1 MIWKNLLRRKGRT
14 GLTVLG
20 ISLGVSAIIALGT
33 MAQGLEEGYGSM
45 LGGSQ
50 ADLVLSQPDAIDIT
64 YSSLDEGYV
73 DLMQAMPEVAEA
85 SGMLQTFLPAENAP
99 YFFVFGY
106 EPDSFVIS
114 RFNIIRGV
122 GLDDLAASRSRGRPA
137 LLGSTAT
144 EVLDRDVGDTVRLG
158 DTVFRV
164 VGVYET
170 GDAFEDSGAV
180 LSLEDAQVVAGKA
193 RQVSLVYVQ
202 LTDRSLQERLET
214 RVARLWDDLALS
226 TTDDFANNQLMG
238 DTLQASV
245 WAIASLA
252 IVIGGVGMTNAQLMA
267 VFERTREVG
276 VLRAV
281 GWSRRR
287 VMSLILGESMIVGLL
302 GGLLGLLLGWLM
314 LLASAD
320 VFSSFGADP
329 SNLPPGVLVQA
340 LGTVILLG
348 MIGGIYPAWQ
358 ASRLQP
364 LEALRYEGGSSGGDV
379 RRLPIGGM
387 AVQSLWQRSGRTL
400 LTLSAIAL
408 TVGAVMAMDA
418 IIAGTAESM
427 TSMATSAGSE
437 IVIRQADVADTSLSA
452 IDQRLAS
459 RIAALPGVRST
470 SGMVLTALL
479 DPASQSFLIVLGYSP
494 NEYSIQRFNMV
505 EGQRISGNHQIM
517 LGSVYAE
524 AASKDVGDTLE
535 ISGARFRVVGIYE
548 TGIGWEEMGGVVSL
562 RDAQT
567 LTGRPNKVTLFSLK
581 LERPTDAPALVD
593 TINQQFPELHAAL
606 AGEFVEQM
614 PDMESGE
621 AMLNAISSLAILVG
635 GVGILNTMLMAVL
648 ERTREIGVLRT
659 MGWRKRR
666 IIGMIMNESLIL
678 SVIGGIAGLVLA
690 FLLVNL
696 LTQLPMVGAAF
707 EASWSAGVFLR
718 AGLVAL
724 GLGLIGGLYPAYR
737 ASGLEPV
744 EALRY
749 E

>member
-267 VFERTREVG
+267 VFERTREIG

-287 VMSLILGESMIVGLL
+287 VMGLILGESMIVGLL

>member
-73 DLMQAMPEVAEA
+73 ELMQAMPEVAEA

-180 LSLEDAQVVAGKA
+180 LSLQDAQVVAGKA

-267 VFERTREVG
+267 VFERTREIG

-737 ASGLEPV
+737 ASGLQPV

>member
-1 MIWKNLLRRKGRT
+1 
-14 GLTVLG
+14 
-20 ISLGVSAIIALGT
+20 

-73 DLMQAMPEVAEA
+73 ELMQAMPEVAEA

-180 LSLEDAQVVAGKA
+180 LSLQDAQVVAGKA

-267 VFERTREVG
+267 VFERTREIG

>member
-267 VFERTREVG
+267 VFERTREIG

-581 LERPTDAPALVD
+581 LVRPTDAPALVD

>member
-1 MIWKNLLRRKGRT
+1 
-14 GLTVLG
+14 
-20 ISLGVSAIIALGT
+20 
-33 MAQGLEEGYGSM
+33 
-45 LGGSQ
+45 
-50 ADLVLSQPDAIDIT
+50 
-64 YSSLDEGYV
+64 
-73 DLMQAMPEVAEA
+73 
-85 SGMLQTFLPAENAP
+85 
-99 YFFVFGY
+99 
-106 EPDSFVIS
+106 
-114 RFNIIRGV
+114 
-122 GLDDLAASRSRGRPA
+122 
-137 LLGSTAT
+137 
-144 EVLDRDVGDTVRLG
+144 
-158 DTVFRV
+158 
-164 VGVYET
+164 
-170 GDAFEDSGAV
+170 
-180 LSLEDAQVVAGKA
+180 
-193 RQVSLVYVQ
+193 
-202 LTDRSLQERLET
+202 
-214 RVARLWDDLALS
+214 
-226 TTDDFANNQLMG
+226 
-238 DTLQASV
+238 
-245 WAIASLA
+245 
-252 IVIGGVGMTNAQLMA
+252 
-267 VFERTREVG
+267 
-276 VLRAV
+276 
-281 GWSRRR
+281 
-287 VMSLILGESMIVGLL
+287 
-302 GGLLGLLLGWLM
+302 
-314 LLASAD
+314 
-320 VFSSFGADP
+320 
-329 SNLPPGVLVQA
+329 
-340 LGTVILLG
+340 
-348 MIGGIYPAWQ
+348 
-358 ASRLQP
+358 
-364 LEALRYEGGSSGGDV
+364 
-379 RRLPIGGM
+379 M

>member
-180 LSLEDAQVVAGKA
+180 LSLQDAQVVAGKA

-267 VFERTREVG
+267 VFERTREIG

-287 VMSLILGESMIVGLL
+287 VMGLILGESMIVGLL

-737 ASGLEPV
+737 ASGLQPV

>member
-267 VFERTREVG
+267 VFERTREIG

>member
-73 DLMQAMPEVAEA
+73 ELMQAMPEVAEA

-180 LSLEDAQVVAGKA
+180 LSLQDAQVVAGKA

-267 VFERTREVG
+267 VFERTREIG

>member
-73 DLMQAMPEVAEA
+73 ELMQAMPEVAEA

-180 LSLEDAQVVAGKA
+180 LSLQDAQVVAGKA

-267 VFERTREVG
+267 VFERTREIG

-287 VMSLILGESMIVGLL
+287 VMGLILGESMIVGLL

>member
-267 VFERTREVG
+267 VFERTREIG

-737 ASGLEPV
+737 ASGLQPV

>member
-267 VFERTREVG
+267 VFERTREIG

-581 LERPTDAPALVD
+581 LVRPTDAPALVD

-737 ASGLEPV
+737 ASGLQPV

>member
-180 LSLEDAQVVAGKA
+180 LSLQDAQVVAGKA

-267 VFERTREVG
+267 VFERTREIG

>member
-180 LSLEDAQVVAGKA
+180 LSLQDAQVVAGKA

-267 VFERTREVG
+267 VFERTREIG

-737 ASGLEPV
+737 ASGLQPV

>member
-1 MIWKNLLRRKGRT
+1 
-14 GLTVLG
+14 
-20 ISLGVSAIIALGT
+20 
-33 MAQGLEEGYGSM
+33 
-45 LGGSQ
+45 
-50 ADLVLSQPDAIDIT
+50 
-64 YSSLDEGYV
+64 
-73 DLMQAMPEVAEA
+73 
-85 SGMLQTFLPAENAP
+85 
-99 YFFVFGY
+99 
-106 EPDSFVIS
+106 
-114 RFNIIRGV
+114 
-122 GLDDLAASRSRGRPA
+122 
-137 LLGSTAT
+137 
-144 EVLDRDVGDTVRLG
+144 
-158 DTVFRV
+158 
-164 VGVYET
+164 
-170 GDAFEDSGAV
+170 
-180 LSLEDAQVVAGKA
+180 
-193 RQVSLVYVQ
+193 
-202 LTDRSLQERLET
+202 
-214 RVARLWDDLALS
+214 
-226 TTDDFANNQLMG
+226 
-238 DTLQASV
+238 
-245 WAIASLA
+245 
-252 IVIGGVGMTNAQLMA
+252 
-267 VFERTREVG
+267 
-276 VLRAV
+276 
-281 GWSRRR
+281 
-287 VMSLILGESMIVGLL
+287 MIVGLL

-535 ISGARFRVVGIYE
+535 ISGARFRVVGVYE

-737 ASGLEPV
+737 ASGLQPV

>member
-180 LSLEDAQVVAGKA
+180 LSLQDAQVVAGKA

-267 VFERTREVG
+267 VFERTREIG

-287 VMSLILGESMIVGLL
+287 VMGLILGESMIVGLL